1 MKKETVEKQAK
12 EKNIKTKVIAIGGVI
27 GTVVLG
33 GLCYKL
39 YRDNRGL
46 KLGVIELQ
54 NEMTNKDN
62 EIDFCHNYIEK
73 VDDVMRQVKQS
84 VGEIALVRLIK
95 NEELVLSRTE
105 NKIARIKKDTLV
117 KKDILDEAK
126 KLVLQELEEKR
137 QNSIETIADFVKAK
151 DMLK

>member
-39 YRDNRGL
+39 YRDKCGL
-46 KLGVIELQ
+46 KLDIIALE

-62 EIDFCHNYIEK
+62 ELDFCHNYVEK
-73 VDDVMRQVKQS
+73 VNDIMAHIKQS

-95 NEELVLSRTE
+95 NEELVLSRTD
-105 NKIARIKKDTLV
+105 NKIARIKK
-117 KKDILDEAK
+117 
-126 KLVLQELEEKR
+126 
-137 QNSIETIADFVKAK
+137 
-151 DMLK
+151 

>member
-1 MKKETVEKQAK
+1 MRKETVEKQAK

-39 YRDNRGL
+39 YRDNRSL
-46 KLGVIELQ
+46 KLGMITLE

-73 VDDVMRQVKQS
+73 VNDVMAHIKQS

-95 NEELVLSRTE
+95 NEELVLSRTD
-105 NKIARIKKDTLV
+105 NKIAKLKKV
-117 KKDILDEAK
+117 GVDEAK
-126 KLVLQELEEKR
+126 KLVLQELEERR
-137 QNSIETIADFVKAK
+137 QNSIDTIADFVKAK
-151 DMLK
+151 DLLK

>member
-1 MKKETVEKQAK
+1 MRKETVEKQAK

-39 YRDNRGL
+39 YRDNCSL
-46 KLGVIELQ
+46 KLGMVALE

-62 EIDFCHNYIEK
+62 ELDFCHNYMEK
-73 VDDVMRQVKQS
+73 ANDIMAHIKQS

-95 NEELVLSRTE
+95 NEELVLSRTD
-105 NKIARIKKDTLV
+105 NKIAKLKKV
-117 KKDILDEAK
+117 GVDETK
-126 KLVLQELEEKR
+126 KLVLQELEERR

-151 DMLK
+151 DLLK

>member
-12 EKNIKTKVIAIGGVI
+12 EKNIKTKVMAIGGVI

-33 GLCYKL
+33 GVCYKL
-39 YRDNRGL
+39 YRDNCSL
-46 KLGVIELQ
+46 KLGMIALE

-62 EIDFCHNYIEK
+62 ELDFCHNYMEK
-73 VDDVMRQVKQS
+73 ASNIMAHIKQS

-95 NEELVLSRTE
+95 NEELVLSRTD
-105 NKIARIKKDTLV
+105 NKIAKLKKV
-117 KKDILDEAK
+117 GVDEAK
-126 KLVLQELEEKR
+126 KAVLQELEERR

>member
-12 EKNIKTKVIAIGGVI
+12 EKNIKTKVMAIGGVI

-33 GLCYKL
+33 GVCYKL
-39 YRDNRGL
+39 YRDNCSL
-46 KLGVIELQ
+46 KLGMIALE

-62 EIDFCHNYIEK
+62 ELDFCHNYMEK
-73 VDDVMRQVKQS
+73 ASNIMAHIKQS

-105 NKIARIKKDTLV
+105 NKIAKLKEV
-117 KKDILDEAK
+117 GVDEAK

-151 DMLK
+151 NMLQ

>member
-39 YRDNRGL
+39 YRDNCSL
-46 KLGVIELQ
+46 KLGMIALE

-62 EIDFCHNYIEK
+62 ELDFCHNYMEK
-73 VDDVMRQVKQS
+73 ANDIMAHIKQS

-105 NKIARIKKDTLV
+105 NKIAKLKEV
-117 KKDILDEAK
+117 GVDEAK
-126 KLVLQELEEKR
+126 KLVLQELEERR

-151 DMLK
+151 NMLQ

>member
-33 GLCYKL
+33 GVCYKL
-39 YRDNRGL
+39 YRDNCSL
-46 KLGVIELQ
+46 KLGMIALE

-62 EIDFCHNYIEK
+62 ELDFCHNYMEK
-73 VDDVMRQVKQS
+73 ASNIMAHIKQS

-105 NKIARIKKDTLV
+105 NKIAKLKEV
-117 KKDILDEAK
+117 GVDEAK
-126 KLVLQELEEKR
+126 KLVLQELEERR

-151 DMLK
+151 NMLQ